1 MVLMN
6 LFSGQEWRYR
16 WRGIC
21 APYTDGLP
29 TGVPGL
35 QQICAR
41 VGPDM
46 VMMACTV
53 KARMAVFA
61 DLGEANKMNY
71 MGSQVERWLKNTR
84 ETVTKVKKVLSRKRN
99 CAPPRGSARN
109 W

>member
-1 MVLMN
+1 MPHTQMASLQVSLVCSR
-6 LFSGQEWRYR
+6 F
-16 WRGIC
+16 
-21 APYTDGLP
+21 
-29 TGVPGL
+29 VPEL
-35 QQICAR
+35 
-41 VGPDM
+41 DLTWL
-46 VMMACTV
+46 MMACTV